1 MRISV
6 ALTPRLLRER
16 ERHAIA
22 VVDVLRATTS
32 LVTMFE
38 RGLIRAIVA
47 DTLRDAR
54 NLALRNYS
62 LLCGERESA
71 PLPGFDYG
79 NSPSEFS
86 ESSFRGKSAVLWTTN
101 GTKAIGAAAGAPFV
115 AAGALV
121 NRRAVAQRLVE
132 EARRRR
138 IDVAVVCA
146 GLERGL
152 AFSLEDSVAAGAIVE
167 AAREAAD
174 DIELADSAWAAMHL
188 WRWYRGDAMRAFRH
202 SAHGRALTAGGFE
215 QDLAFAAQVDLY
227 DKVPLLFDED
237 GVKTMRLRPRR
248 RNGATR
254 A

>member
-1 MRISV
+1 MRITV
-6 ALTPRLLRER
+6 ALTPRLLRDP

-22 VVDVLRATTS
+22 VVDVLRASTS

-47 DTLRDAR
+47 ETLRDAR
-54 NLALRNYS
+54 NLALRNFS
-62 LLCGERESA
+62 LLCGERESR
-71 PLPGFDYG
+71 PLPGFDFG

-101 GTKAIGAAAGAPFV
+101 GTRAIAATASAPFV

-121 NRRAVAQRLVE
+121 NRKAVAQRIVE
-132 EARRRR
+132 EAARRK
-138 IDVAVVCA
+138 IDAAVVCA
-146 GLERGL
+146 GLERGV
-152 AFSLEDSVAAGAIVE
+152 AFSLEDTVAAGAIVE

-174 DIELADSAWAAMHL
+174 VDLSDSAWAAMHL

-202 SAHGRALTAGGFE
+202 SAHGRALAAIGFE
-215 QDLAFAAQVDLY
+215 SDLKFAAQVDLY
-227 DKVPLLFDED
+227 DKVPLLFDEA
-237 GVKTMRLRPRR
+237 GVKTMRLRPHRR
-248 RNGATR
+248 RSATR